1 MVRDSV
7 NFTALEADGGR
18 ANLFRSRLDLPPH
31 RSLRCRLGPR
41 RIGRYLPVT
50 APHGRRSVFHSSY
63 YRQPTGL
70 GWQTVQ
76 TLHDFTYEHYRRGL
90 ARWVHSLQ
98 KRLALRGAQRVICV
112 SEHTRRDL
120 VRFMPRLSPH
130 KVRVIPLGCSEA
142 FRPVAAARKPLVLK
156 DFCAERFLLYVG
168 SRIPYKNFDL
178 AVEAVSRV
186 EGCAL
191 VVIGGGP
198 LNRDHRAL
206 LDRRLPG
213 RYLHLAHL
221 SDESLNTFYNH
232 AQALIYPST
241 CEGFGLPVVEAMAAG
256 CPVIAADASAIPE
269 VAGTAALLV
278 ARPAPEAYGA
288 RIRALE
294 QPALR
299 RALVERGFQNAKRFS
314 WERCYRDTIAVYQE
328 LFQGRRDD

>member
-1 MVRDSV
+1 MVRDGV
-7 NFTALEADGGR
+7 DFIALEDDGGR
-18 ANLFRSRLDLPPH
+18 ANLFRARLDLPPH
-31 RSLRCRLGPR
+31 RSLRRRLGPG

-50 APHGRRSVFHSSY
+50 APHGRKSVFHSSY
-63 YRQPTGL
+63 YRQPIGG

-90 ARWVHSLQ
+90 ARWVHSFQ

-120 VRFMPRLSPH
+120 VRFMPRLSPQ
-130 KVRVIPLGCSEA
+130 KVRVISLGCGET
-142 FRPVAAARKPLVLK
+142 FRPIAAAERKPLMLK
-156 DFCAERFLLYVG
+156 DLCARRLLLYVG
-168 SRIPYKNFDL
+168 SRMPYKNFDL

-198 LNRDHRAL
+198 LHRGHRIL
-206 LDRRLPG
+206 LQRRLPG
-213 RYLHLAHL
+213 RYLHLAQL
-221 SDESLNTFYNH
+221 SDEILNTFYNH
-232 AQALIYPST
+232 AHALIYPST

-269 VAGTAALLV
+269 VAGNAALLV
-278 ARPAPEAYGA
+278 PRPSAEAYGE

-294 QPALR
+294 QAPLR

-328 LFQGRRDD
+328 LRTGER